1 MTEPPIGVGVAL
13 WPTIPLIALLV
24 GIQVLNGILLP
35 VVLGFM
41 LVLAGDQR
49 LMGSLR
55 NTTLQS
61 VLGWGTLVLV
71 CGAVVVLL
79 VSQVVT

>member
-1 MTEPPIGVGVAL
+1 
-13 WPTIPLIALLV
+13 
-24 GIQVLNGILLP
+24 
-35 VVLGFM
+35 M

-55 NTTLQS
+55 NTILQS